1 MAELDWWR
9 RLGSWIRAQDIV
21 WLLLFSG
28 MAVLSPHRDIYEIG
42 PISALA
48 ALQILEPKLD
58 FVGTTRGKVVW
69 IILKLVLCYLL
80 IGFTGSLSSSYYWIL
95 LLPVISAG
103 TSFGLL
109 GTQIFVALSG
119 GAYLSFL
126 AFLREGWVV
135 ELPEKLELALRV
147 IFLAVAGN
155 LANTLA
161 EALRLQFAKTKEV
174 AEQLAEANRNL
185 QQAEEAVR
193 RSDRLAALGQLA
205 AGLAHELRN
214 PLGTIRASAE
224 MLTRSVAS
232 ENEVAREVAGFI
244 AEEVDRS
251 NSLVTRFLDFVRP
264 LELRRAPAD
273 LAQVLDRSVAMAERE
288 PAVREVTIYKNYSP
302 DITPFPLDA
311 ELMERVFYN
320 LLINA
325 AQATAPGGAVTVKTR
340 PVADTAE
347 ISVIDRGA
355 GIDPEVMKSIFNPFF
370 TTKPEGV
377 GLGLAICSKIVDQ
390 HGGKIVVESE
400 PGKGSVFR
408 VCLPM
413 EENGS
418 KPNV

>member
-1 MAELDWWR
+1 M
-9 RLGSWIRAQDIV
+9 

-28 MAVLSPHRDIYEIG
+28 MILLSPHRDIFEIG
-42 PISALA
+42 PLSALA

-69 IILKLVLCYLL
+69 IVLKLVFCYLV
-80 IGFTGSLSSSYYWIL
+80 IGFTGSLSSSYYWLL

-103 TSFGLL
+103 TSFGVL
-109 GTQIFVALSG
+109 GTQIFVVLSC

-126 AFLREGWVV
+126 GFLDRDRWLV
-135 ELPEKLELALRV
+135 EPPEEMELALRV

-155 LANTLA
+155 LTNTLA
-161 EALRLQFAKTKEV
+161 EALRRQFAKTKIV
-174 AEQLAEANRNL
+174 AGQLAEANRNL
-185 QQAEEAVR
+185 QEAEEAVR

-224 MLTRSVAS
+224 MLNRSVAS

-244 AEEVDRS
+244 AEEVDRT

-273 LAQVLDRSVAMAERE
+273 LAQVLDRSVTMVERE
-288 PAVREVTIYKNYSP
+288 AAAREVTVYKNYSP
-302 DITPFPLDA
+302 DIPPFPLDA

-320 LLINA
+320 LLVNA
-325 AQATAPGGAVTVKTR
+325 AQATAPGGAVTIKAR
-340 PVADTAE
+340 PVADNAE
-347 ISVIDRGA
+347 VSVIDRGQ
-355 GIDPEVMKSIFNPFF
+355 GIEPKLLDSIFNPFF
-370 TTKPEGV
+370 TTKPDGV

-400 PGKGSVFR
+400 PAKGSVFR
-408 VCLPM
+408 VYLPM
-413 EENGS
+413 REDASSS
-418 KPNV
+418 KPNA